1 MADIPYARYS
11 TMPQGGAMETTPE
24 PPDRDLIAKVT
35 SLIQGALDSWPKTP
49 RLCLVLAAIALVLAA
64 WNA

>member
-1 MADIPYARYS
+1 M
-11 TMPQGGAMETTPE
+11 GATRE
-24 PPDRDLIAKVT
+24 PSDRDLIAKIT
-35 SLIQGALDSWPKTP
+35 SLIQGALDSWPETF